1 MEVTMKS
8 RSYIGF
14 GFAAIIALIAVTAF
28 MADQHHTASAADHG
42 ALSLSVPGGDC
53 AGTTCTV
60 DQGAAFTLEAQID
73 TAPAAGYILI
83 QSWIDFGSDLVYK
96 PTDDPNGADEL
107 VWDDNGCTVAVRA
120 TFEPTA
126 VGHGCTT
133 GIIPPLPVSSFE
145 GTLVSLAF
153 NCSEGESS
161 TEVQLLPTG
170 APVALTNGTEFKTQ
184 DNDSIV
190 PELTNVTINCG
201 AGDGSPEPTD
211 ETPEPTDETPEPTD
225 VTPEPTDVTPEPT
238 DTPRPDDLCGDLN
251 KDGSVD
257 SRDSLWVLWF
267 TAGLVSDLDNDGDV
281 NGDGSVTAV
290 DASLILQAEA
300 ALIDNPCV

>member
-1 MEVTMKS
+1 MKS
-8 RSYIGF
+8 RSYMGF

-42 ALSLSVPGGDC
+42 AMSLSVPGGDC

-73 TAPAAGYILI
+73 TAPAAGYILV
-83 QSWIDFGSDLVYK
+83 QSWIHFGSDLVYK
-96 PTDDPNGADEL
+96 PTADATGGDEL
-107 VWDDNGCTVAVRA
+107 VWDDNGCTIAVRA
-120 TFEPTA
+120 TFSATA

-133 GIIPPLPVSSFE
+133 GIIPPLPISTFE

-161 TEVQLLPTG
+161 TEVQLLPVG
-170 APVALTNGTEFKTQ
+170 APVALTNGSEFKDP
-184 DNDSIV
+184 DNTSIT
-190 PELTNVTINCG
+190 PKLTNVTINCG
-201 AGDGSPEPTD
+201 AGGGDTPVPT
-211 ETPEPTDETPEPTD
+211 TPPVATTPPAATD
-225 VTPEPTDVTPEPT
+225 TPEPT
-238 DTPRPDDLCGDLN
+238 DTPQPTDTPVPPDELCGDLN
-251 KDGSVD
+251 KDGGVD
-257 SRDSLWVLWF
+257 SRDALWVLWF
-267 TAGLVSDLDNDGDV
+267 TAGLVSELDNDGDV

-300 ALIDNPCV
+300 GLVETPCV

>member
-1 MEVTMKS
+1 MKS
-8 RSYIGF
+8 RNYLGIGI
-14 GFAAIIALIAVTAF
+14 AVIIALLAVTAF
-28 MADQHHTASAADHG
+28 MADQHDTASAADHG

-53 AGTTCTV
+53 SGTTCTV

-73 TAPAAGYILI
+73 TAPAAGYILV

-96 PTDDPNGADEL
+96 PTDDATGADEL

-120 TFEPTA
+120 TFVAAA

-133 GIIPPLPVSSFE
+133 GIIPPLPVSNFE

-161 TEVQLLPTG
+161 TEVQLLPVG
-170 APVALTNGTEFKTQ
+170 APVALTNGTEFKDP
-184 DNDSIV
+184 DNASIT
-190 PELTNVTINCG
+190 PKLTNITINCG
-201 AGDGSPEPTD
+201 MGGGSPVPTD
-211 ETPEPTDETPEPTD
+211 ETPVPTDDTPVPTD

-238 DTPRPDDLCGDLN
+238 DTPPDDLCGDLN

-257 SRDSLWVLWF
+257 SRDALWVLWF

-281 NGDGSVTAV
+281 NGDGSVTAI

-300 ALIDNPCV
+300 GLIENPCV